1 VTIDDTGEW
10 LTYVE
15 AGKRLDIS
23 TAAAKQLS
31 RRRGWERRTP
41 NAYGVQAQI
50 LVPATALEKPIRSN
64 ADGVRMGDDEPD
76 TADVA
81 FALLARQLERE
92 QDRVERAERLFE
104 EERRLLEIE
113 RQSSEALR
121 QALADAVA
129 AERIAA
135 GEAAALRTEADRRH
149 SWRLVRRLCWALWKR

>member
-15 AGKRLDIS
+15 AGKRLGIS
-23 TAAAKQLS
+23 TAAVKQLS

-50 LVPATALEKPIRSN
+50 LVPDNVLVKPLDPD
-64 ADGVRMGDDEPD
+64 ADGVRMGNDGRD
-76 TADVA
+76 TGETA

-92 QDRVERAERLFE
+92 QDRVERAERRLE
-104 EERRLLEIE
+104 EERRLLEAE
-113 RQSSEALR
+113 RRCSEALR
-121 QALADAVA
+121 QSLADAIA

-135 GEAAALRTEADRRH
+135 GEATALRAAIDERR
-149 SWRLVRRLCWALWKR
+149 SWGVLRRLGWALRR